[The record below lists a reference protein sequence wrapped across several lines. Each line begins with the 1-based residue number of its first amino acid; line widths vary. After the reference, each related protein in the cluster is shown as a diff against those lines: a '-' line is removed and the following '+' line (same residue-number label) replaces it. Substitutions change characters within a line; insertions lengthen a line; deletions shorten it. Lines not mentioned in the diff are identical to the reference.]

1 MKRPKSPTLRD
12 IQNRVN
18 MIFTHIPK
26 EGQHLTTCTRP
37 SCVYPRCRCSNTLKP

>member
-18 MIFTHIPK
+18 WIFTHIPK
-26 EGQHLTTCTRP
+26 EGQHLTTCRTQECR
-37 SCVYPRCRCSNTLKP
+37 YPRCLCSNSLKP